1 MKAAVIT
8 KFGGPEVLEIQT
20 RDDLKPGKNQV
31 VVKVEAAG
39 VNRPDVFQRKGNY
52 PAPPGV
58 IAEVPGLEVAGIVIA
73 RGEQA
78 NRWPIGT
85 EVMALLPGGGYA
97 TQACVHQD
105 LCIAKPE
112 QISFEEAACL
122 PETLYTVWHNV
133 FRLGALEKDQWV
145 LIHGGTGG
153 IGSTAIQ
160 LAKYFGARV
169 AVTVGSEEKV
179 EIARSLGADQVINYR
194 QNDFSQVLDESSIN
208 LVLDSIGGNYFAK
221 NIHVLGQ
228 QGRLV
233 QINAMQ
239 GAKVELNLLQLM
251 QKRIWLTGST
261 LRARD
266 HAFKEALTRE
276 IETQVIPLVQRGD
289 FRPLMGKI
297 FSFQE
302 VADAHRYFDSP
313 GQFGKIALTMR
324 S

>member
-8 KFGGPEVLEIQT
+8 EFGGPEVLEIQT
-20 RDDLKPGKNQV
+20 RDDLIPGKNQI

-39 VNRPDVFQRKGNY
+39 INRPDVFQRKGNY
-52 PAPPGV
+52 PAPSGV
-58 IAEVPGLEVAGIVIA
+58 IADVPGLEVAGVVIE

-78 NRWPIGT
+78 TRWPIGA

-97 TQACVHQD
+97 TQACVHEN
-105 LCIAKPE
+105 LCIAKPA
-112 QISFEEAACL
+112 QVSFEEAACL
-122 PETLYTVWHNV
+122 SETLYTVWHNV
-133 FRLGALEKDQWV
+133 FQRGALGKDQWI

-169 AVTVGSEEKV
+169 AVTVGSDEKA
-179 EIARSLGADQVINYR
+179 EIARRLGADQVINYR
-194 QNDFSQVLDESSIN
+194 QNDFSKVLDENSMH
-208 LVLDSIGGNYFAK
+208 LVLDSIGGAYFAK
-221 NIHVLGQ
+221 NIHVLRHE
-228 QGRLV
+228 GRLV

-239 GAKVELNLLQLM
+239 GPKVEVNLIQLM

-266 HAFKEALTRE
+266 HAFKEALTQE
-276 IETQVIPLVQRGD
+276 IEMQVIPLIQSGD
-289 FRPLMGKI
+289 IRPLMGKT

-302 VADAHRYFDSP
+302 VVEAHRYFDSP